1 VSTLSLEPFPRIAY
15 SECPFLDTPGRPSR
29 GARPEHCGANI
40 YLRCGTLT
48 SCNGLRLLEVA
59 EPSGNSASR
68 LSGSKPSHGR
78 VMVEATGR
86 ERKRKE
92 RKRKEQNGKER
103 VESHDIAVYKER
115 KVEEEEEQQSFV

>member
-1 VSTLSLEPFPRIAY
+1 VSQI
-15 SECPFLDTPGRPSR
+15 DV
-29 GARPEHCGANI
+29 CGALEI
-40 YLRCGTLT
+40 TRA
-48 SCNGLRLLEVA
+48 SIMLEVA

-92 RKRKEQNGKER
+92 WKRKERKRKERNGKEWKGKSQ
-103 VESHDIAVYKER
+103 VT
-115 KVEEEEEQQSFV
+115 